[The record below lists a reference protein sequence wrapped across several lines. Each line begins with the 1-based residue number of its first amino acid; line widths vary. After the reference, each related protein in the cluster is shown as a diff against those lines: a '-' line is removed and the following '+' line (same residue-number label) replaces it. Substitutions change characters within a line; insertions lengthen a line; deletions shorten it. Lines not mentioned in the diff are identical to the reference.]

1 MNNNVDLVL
10 WWKIKRDTSRTV
22 LSEYFESFELSNAA
36 ESGAIR

>member
-1 MNNNVDLVL
+1 MVED
-10 WWKIKRDTSRTV
+10 KAGHSRTV